1 MNQVQWLRS
10 TLLAL
15 SIGVLNFFPT
25 PASAQQPSLEDS
37 IIEICHTQANIWE
50 SFNSPLFPGAEG
62 KTRAKRTQAFV
73 LAICAN
79 LEQQQNQ
86 FQESLQTIEK
96 ALTIVKEIDDREG
109 QAALLATR
117 GFVYND
123 LELYKQAEDSLQKSL
138 ELCRAVACEWR
149 GKILNRL
156 GLFYYTQEHYDEGL
170 DRLQEAL
177 TTIDQLENS
186 TNEAD
191 SDLRQLGQLLK
202 LLLPNQQQ
210 CIAGMEYISSLFGGN
225 VTDDKAAIFQNL
237 GLIYLGKGDRQK
249 ALASFEQS
257 LQVSKQITDNCST
270 QKVVA
275 LINIAGVYQQQG
287 KSDQALNYLEQ
298 AQNANRFP
306 SLKPPILGNLG
317 TILFQTGQLEEAK
330 QHFEQAIQALET
342 QSEPRGDINQVAL
355 FEKEA
360 DYYIM
365 LQKILVAQGQNLA
378 ALEVAERGRAHVLA
392 GLLSKRLSGQQKV
405 EFPNLEKIKKVASEQ
420 NATIVEYSI
429 IPSLED
435 ITNLNREDYR
445 NSELFIWVI
454 QPDGKV
460 NFRSVD
466 LPQETSFQEL
476 IQLSRTSIGVRG
488 RGNSTSTPSKR
499 NSTTHL
505 QQLHQLLIEPIA
517 DLLPTDEEE
526 RIVFI
531 LHQELFA
538 VPFPAL
544 MDAEEKYL
552 IEKHT
557 ILTAPSIQSLSFT
570 RQRKQQLKNSSPP
583 KGREVLI
590 VGNPQMPKQGVGPN
604 LKPLAPL
611 PGAEKEAKAI
621 SPIFETKP
629 IIGSDATETAI
640 VERMPNAKVIHL
652 ATHGLLDDFSGIGSP
667 GAIALTPSGQDD
679 GFLTTT
685 EIMERFG
692 QPGSTPLKA
701 ELAVLSACDTGSGD
715 IKGEGVIGLSR
726 SLIAAGVPTIV
737 VSLWKVPDDDTNLL
751 MTEFY
756 TNLYQKKLDK
766 AQAMRQAM
774 LTMLND
780 DEKGNF
786 NPIAWAAFTVIG
798 EAE

>member
-1 MNQVQWLRS
+1 MNQLQWLRS

-25 PASAQQPSLEDS
+25 PASAQKLSLEDS
-37 IIEICHTQANIWE
+37 IIEICHTQANFWE
-50 SFNSPLFPGAEG
+50 LFDFPLFSGAEL
-62 KTRAKRTQAFV
+62 KTRAKMTQAV
-73 LAICAN
+73 LLGVCAG
-79 LEQQQNQ
+79 LKQHQNQ
-86 FQESLQTIEK
+86 FQESLQTLEK
-96 ALTIVKEIDDREG
+96 ALTIVEEIDDREG
-109 QAALLATR
+109 QAALLAI
-117 GFVYND
+117 GGLVYND
-123 LELYKQAEDSLQKSL
+123 LGLYDKAEASLQESL
-138 ELCRAVACEWR
+138 KLCRAVACDWR

-156 GLFYYTQEHYDEGL
+156 GLFYYTQERYDEGL
-170 DRLQEAL
+170 PLLQEAL
-177 TTIDQLENS
+177 TSIAQRENS

-191 SDLRQLGQLLK
+191 SYLGQLEQ
-202 LLLPNQQQ
+202 LLELPFLNQWR
-210 CIAGMEYISSLFGGN
+210 CIGGVEYIFGLLSSN
-225 VTDDKAAIFQNL
+225 VTEEKATIFQNL
-237 GLIYLGKGDRQK
+237 GLNYLGKGDRQK
-249 ALASFEQS
+249 ALESFQQS
-257 LQVSKQITDNCST
+257 LQISKQITNNCST

-275 LINIAGVYQQQG
+275 LLNIAGVYQQQG
-287 KSDQALNYLEQ
+287 KYDQALNYLKQ

-306 SLKPPILGNLG
+306 SLRPPILGKMG

-342 QSEPRGDINQVAL
+342 QSEPRADINQVAL

-365 LQKILVAQGQNLA
+365 LQKILVSQGQNLA
-378 ALEVAERGRAHVLA
+378 ALAVAERGRAHVLA

-435 ITNLNREDYR
+435 LNNLNRENYR
-445 NSELFIWVI
+445 NSELLIWVI
-454 QPDGKV
+454 RPTGKV

-476 IQLSRTSIGVRG
+476 IQLSRKFIGVRG
-488 RGNSTSTPSKR
+488 RGNNTSTPSEK

-517 DLLPTDEEE
+517 DLLPDEEE

-531 LHQELFA
+531 PHQELFA

-570 RQRKQQLKNSSPP
+570 RQRKQQFNNSSPP

-590 VGNPQMPKQGVGPN
+590 VGNPQMPQQGVEPN

-667 GAIALTPSGQDD
+667 GAFALTPSGRDD

-701 ELAVLSACDTGSGD
+701 ELVVLSACDTGSGN

-751 MTEFY
+751 MKEFY
-756 TNLYQKKLDK
+756 INLYEKKLDK

-774 LTMLND
+774 LTMLNED
-780 DEKGNF
+780 RGNF

>member
-1 MNQVQWLRS
+1 MNQLQWLRS

-15 SIGVLNFFPT
+15 SIGVLNFSPT
-25 PASAQQPSLEDS
+25 PASAQQPSLEDLFTGD
-37 IIEICHTQANIWE
+37 CHAQANIWE
-50 SFNSPLFPGAEG
+50 LFDSPLFPGAEG
-62 KTRAKRTQAFV
+62 KTRAKRAQAFV

-123 LELYKQAEDSLQKSL
+123 LELYKQAEASLQESL

-156 GLFYYTQEHYDEGL
+156 GLFYYTQERYDEGL
-170 DRLQEAL
+170 PLLQEAL

-202 LLLPNQQQ
+202 LLLPNRQQ
-210 CIAGMEYISSLFGGN
+210 CIGGLEYISSLFGGN
-225 VTDDKAAIFQNL
+225 VTDEKAAIFQNL
-237 GLIYLGKGDRQK
+237 GLNYLGKGDRQK
-249 ALASFEQS
+249 ALESFEQS
-257 LQVSKQITDNCST
+257 LQISEQITNNCST

-287 KSDQALNYLEQ
+287 KSDQALKYLKQ

-306 SLKPPILGNLG
+306 SLKPPILGNMG

-342 QSEPRGDINQVAL
+342 QSEPRADINQVAL

-454 QPDGKV
+454 QPTGKV

-488 RGNSTSTPSKR
+488 RGNNTSTPSKR

-505 QQLHQLLIEPIA
+505 QQLYQLLIEPIA
-517 DLLPTDEEE
+517 DLLPDEEE

-531 LHQELFA
+531 PHQELFA

-544 MDAEEKYL
+544 MDANYNYL

-590 VGNPQMPKQGVGPN
+590 VGNPQMPQQGVGPN

-621 SPIFETKP
+621 SPIFETNP

-737 VSLWKVPDDDTNLL
+737 VSLWKVPDDDTSLL
-751 MTEFY
+751 MREFY
-756 TNLYQKKLDK
+756 TNLYEKKLDK

-774 LTMLND
+774 LTVLND
-780 DEKGNF
+780 AQGEF
-786 NPIAWAAFTVIG
+786 NPKAWAAFTVIG